1 MVDLQYDQVQS
12 HSAGKMKKKQE
23 NKEESEQ
30 YVKKHTLRAAEYL
43 ADIRMQEITELQKS
57 IEDLQEM
64 LDGEYDQRLQAEEKV
79 AGVEVEICMIMAKQ

>member
-43 ADIRMQEITELQKS
+43 ADIRMQEITELQ
-57 IEDLQEM
+57 
-64 LDGEYDQRLQAEEKV
+64 
-79 AGVEVEICMIMAKQ
+79 